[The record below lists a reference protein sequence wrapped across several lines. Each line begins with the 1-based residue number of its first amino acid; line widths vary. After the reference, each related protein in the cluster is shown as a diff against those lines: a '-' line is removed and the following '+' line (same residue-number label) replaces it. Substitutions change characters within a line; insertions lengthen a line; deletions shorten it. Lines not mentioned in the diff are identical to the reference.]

1 MGRSLRVRD
10 GLIVRVAV
18 LGARKQR
25 IAKHASHDPNPNK
38 LVVSKPQWD
47 GTLFPPPEA
56 ATSPAMKELDIRR
69 KKILDEAVRLNILA
83 ELSPG
88 YQKQL
93 QTRFTGS
100 PQPLEEAAMSEGL
113 DTIEFI
119 MQRLQARANCE
130 LLRLKLQQAVISG
143 GPIARFIQ
151 PNVRYDLNDETPRT
165 LRPIT
170 CDERSAHY
178 REAIAKYLAP
188 GS

>member
-10 GLIVRVAV
+10 GLLIR
-18 LGARKQR
+18 GEPGGRKQR
-25 IAKHASHDPNPNK
+25 IARHARHDPNPNK

-47 GTLFPPPEA
+47 GVLFPPPEA
-56 ATSPAMKELDIRR
+56 VTSPAMKAMDVRR
-69 KKILDEAVRLNILA
+69 REILGEAVRLNVLG
-83 ELSPG
+83 ELSVG
-88 YQKQL
+88 YQKRL
-93 QTRFTGS
+93 QTQFTGS

-130 LLRLKLQQAVISG
+130 LLRLKLQQAVITG
-143 GPIARFIQ
+143 GPLAKFIE
-151 PNVRYDLNDETPRT
+151 PNVRYDLNEETPRT
-165 LRPIT
+165 LRPST

-178 REAIAKYLAP
+178 REAIAKCMPP